1 LVIDKHKAAVEPRK
15 GTWAVSAMFLAVVAA
30 RMVYWIRLLKFPVVG
45 MVGIDDGKGVVRL
58 GLYIFCCVPPTDAEN
73 AYQAPE

>member
-15 GTWAVSAMFLAVVAA
+15 GTLAVFAMFCVVAA
-30 RMVYWIRLLKFPVVG
+30 ARLIYWIRFLKFPAVG
-45 MVGIDDGKGVVRL
+45 MVGIDDGRGVVHL
-58 GLYIFCCVPPTDAEN
+58 GLYIIYCVPLTDAEN